1 MRRISILSI
10 TIALLGAIVGCSEPR
25 TWSAVYFKYYGHF
38 NIGVEMEDLADLMS
52 TSIIPGRDTDTVY
65 ISHQI
70 ADSILQGIKE
80 IKMSKEQISVFDQIF
95 LFKTENADIS
105 LNYHDNHCGIKVGG
119 KIRYGTISNRIGY
132 LMKRETLFFNN
143 FEKEGL
149 RERDSGIKEFGIPS
163 TYSYKKYN
171 PAQREIPSKV
181 LIIIE

>member
-1 MRRISILSI
+1 MKKYSQGKYKSGARAKCVKAAK
-10 TIALLGAIVGCSEPR
+10 IALEGEKCVTYKG
-25 TWSAVYFKYYGHF
+25 
-38 NIGVEMEDLADLMS
+38 
-52 TSIIPGRDTDTVY
+52 
-65 ISHQI
+65 
-70 ADSILQGIKE
+70 KE

-163 TYSYKKYN
+163 TYSCKKYN
-171 PAQREIPSKV
+171 PSKREIPSKV

>member
-1 MRRISILSI
+1 MRKISILSM

-25 TWSAVYFKYYGHF
+25 TWSAVYFNYYGHF
-38 NIGVEMEDLADLMS
+38 NIDVEMEDLEEIYSEM
-52 TSIIPGRDTDTVY
+52 PYTDTVY

-105 LNYHDNHCGIKVGG
+105 LNYHDTHCGIKVGG

-149 RERDSGIKEFGIPS
+149 RKRDSGIKEFGIPS
-163 TYSYKKYN
+163 TYSCKKYN